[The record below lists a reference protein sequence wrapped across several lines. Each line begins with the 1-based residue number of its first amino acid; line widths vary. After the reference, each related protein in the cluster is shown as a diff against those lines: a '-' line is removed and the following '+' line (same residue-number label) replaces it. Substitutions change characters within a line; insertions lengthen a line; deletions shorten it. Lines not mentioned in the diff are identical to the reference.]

1 MILFDEPCTYT
12 VKHCCTQ
19 NAAMCTH
26 DGENDGRYSVCY
38 LGHIRE
44 REHPPNS
51 SYQVSSKLLQTLHVF
66 TIVDYFVYSNVT
78 SCICLQTTVASIIA
92 NVFLLTIQANL
103 QVQSTCLVELNLAV
117 K

>member
-1 MILFDEPCTYT
+1 MNPVLYSI
-12 VKHCCTQ
+12 VKHGCMQ

-26 DGENDGRYSVCY
+26 DDENDGWYSVCY

-66 TIVDYFVYSNVT
+66 TIVDYFVCSNVT
-78 SCICLQTTVASIIA
+78 SCTCLQTTVASIIA
-92 NVFLLTIQANL
+92 NVFLLTI
-103 QVQSTCLVELNLAV
+103 
-117 K
+117 

>member
-12 VKHCCTQ
+12 VKHGCMQ
-19 NAAMCTH
+19 NSAMCTH

-66 TIVDYFVYSNVT
+66 TIVDYFVYSNIT
-78 SCICLQTTVASIIA
+78 SCTCLQTTVASLIA
-92 NVFLLTIQANL
+92 NVNL
-103 QVQSTCLVELNLAV
+103 QVQSTHLVELNLAV